1 MGKQPYR
8 SPTICRYQRWMRYR
22 LSTLHL
28 ITLFK
33 TYLDTYTYSTKALSL

>member
-1 MGKQPYR
+1 M
-8 SPTICRYQRWMRYR
+8 SVLHDAMSWWMRYR

-33 TYLDTYTYSTKALSL
+33 TYLDSYTYTYTYSTKALSL